1 MMPVASPEARL
12 WWVMRTYYVYIMA
25 SRSRVL
31 YTGVTNDIVRRVDEH
46 KRSLTPGFTSRYD
59 ITRLV
64 YFEEFGDVRDAI
76 AREKQLKGWVRSRK
90 IQLIEEKNSTWE
102 DPAATGFPNLRV
114 HDDLPPFCLKGAPRL
129 VILSER
135 AERARREG
143 SDCGRTRR
151 ISGPVRHRPPTR
163 TRHELRVLREH
174 P

>member
-1 MMPVASPEARL
+1 MPVASPEARL

-64 YFEEFGDVRDAI
+64 YFEDFGDVRDAI

-90 IQLIEEKNSTWE
+90 IELIEEKNPTWG
-102 DPAATGFPNLRV
+102 DLAAHWFPEPSRPQW
-114 HDDLPPFCLKGAPRL
+114 PPPLFFPKAPRG
-129 VILSER
+129 LS
-135 AERARREG
+135 
-143 SDCGRTRR
+143 S
-151 ISGPVRHRPPTR
+151 
-163 TRHELRVLREH
+163 
-174 P
+174 